1 MNGLSDTITLGLVL
15 ILVFGSVCLYLY
27 TRIQQA
33 ETKINLLESI
43 LLDLKMTNELK
54 AYPSLPPPVPAD
66 HIAVGIP
73 DSMPAF
79 IEEHREPSQ
88 VKPFIDDDEDL
99 APGSVTGYTD
109 KHEGAPASATEAL
122 TQQQIQIPGPASAAS
137 NESGVK
143 VSPNYEAMTLK
154 ELRDLAK
161 ERKLHGTSSLKR
173 SELIDALKQ
182 SDSKH
187 SDTGMLESMAVSD
200 ITSNAEE
207 LMIDA

>member
-1 MNGLSDTITLGLVL
+1 VAEMSGMSDILTMGLVL
-15 ILVFGSVCLYLY
+15 ILVFGSACLYLY

-54 AYPSLPPPVPAD
+54 AYPTLPMPVPANE
-66 HIAVGIP
+66 HTEIKMTGEPGAV
-73 DSMPAF
+73 F
-79 IEEHREPSQ
+79 TEQ
-88 VKPFIDDDEDL
+88 VNSPQLKPFVDHDDEDL
-99 APGSVTGYTD
+99 APGGVTGYTEKND
-109 KHEGAPASATEAL
+109 SVQAPSASPVTDA
-122 TQQQIQIPGPASAAS
+122 PYVS

-161 ERKLHGTSSLKR
+161 ERKLQGTSTLKR
-173 SELIDALKQ
+173 NELVNALKQ

-187 SDTGMLESMAVSD
+187 SEQGMLESMAVSD

-207 LMIDA
+207 LEINA

>member
-54 AYPSLPPPVPAD
+54 AYPSLPLPVPAD
-66 HIAVGIP
+66 EHVGVMIS
-73 DSMPAF
+73 DSRPAPV
-79 IEEHREPSQ
+79 ETQQ
-88 VKPFIDDDEDL
+88 VKPFVDDDEDL
-99 APGSVTGYTD
+99 APGAVVGYTED
-109 KHEGAPASATEAL
+109 SDSKPAH
-122 TQQQIQIPGPASAAS
+122 ASAAAAAAAAAEVSSPLLQS

-154 ELRDLAK
+154 ELRDIAK

-173 SELIDALKQ
+173 SELIDAIKQ

-187 SDTGMLESMAVSD
+187 SDVSMLESMAISD
-200 ITSNAEE
+200 IASNAEE
-207 LMIDA
+207 LTIDA

>member
-54 AYPSLPPPVPAD
+54 AYPTLPPPVPAD
-66 HIAVGIP
+66 HVAVGIP

-79 IEEHREPSQ
+79 IDESGPGPAPAQ
-88 VKPFIDDDEDL
+88 VKPFVDDDEDL
-99 APGSVTGYTD
+99 APGAVVGYTE
-109 KHEGAPASATEAL
+109 KNESTPAPAAEVHS
-122 TQQQIQIPGPASAAS
+122 QPASQS

-161 ERKLHGTSSLKR
+161 ERKLHGVSSLKR

-187 SDTGMLESMAVSD
+187 STEGMLESMAVSD

-207 LMIDA
+207 ITIDA

>member
-54 AYPSLPPPVPAD
+54 AYPSLPLPVPAD
-66 HIAVGIP
+66 EHVGVMIS
-73 DSMPAF
+73 DSRPAPVETQQ
-79 IEEHREPSQ
+79 I
-88 VKPFIDDDEDL
+88 KPFVDDDEDL
-99 APGSVTGYTD
+99 APGAVVGYTD
-109 KHEGAPASATEAL
+109 DSDSKPAPASSVVAEVSSPL
-122 TQQQIQIPGPASAAS
+122 LQS

-161 ERKLHGTSSLKR
+161 EKKLHGTSSLKR

-187 SDTGMLESMAVSD
+187 SDSSMLESMAVSD

-207 LMIDA
+207 LTIDA

>member
-54 AYPSLPPPVPAD
+54 AYPSLPLPVPAD
-66 HIAVGIP
+66 EHVGVMIS
-73 DSMPAF
+73 DSRPAPVETQQ
-79 IEEHREPSQ
+79 I
-88 VKPFIDDDEDL
+88 KPFVDDDEDL
-99 APGSVTGYTD
+99 APGAVVGYTD
-109 KHEGAPASATEAL
+109 DSDSKPAPASA
-122 TQQQIQIPGPASAAS
+122 AAAAAAEVS
-137 NESGVK
+137 SPLLQLNESGVK

-187 SDTGMLESMAVSD
+187 SDSGMLESMAVSD

-207 LMIDA
+207 LTIDA

>member
-54 AYPSLPPPVPAD
+54 AYPTLPYPVPAD
-66 HIAVGIP
+66 HISVGIP

-79 IEEHREPSQ
+79 IDEQRDTSPPSQ
-88 VKPFIDDDEDL
+88 VKPFVDDDEDL
-99 APGSVTGYTD
+99 APGAVVGYTD
-109 KHEGAPASATEAL
+109 KNESMPAPAAEVHAQL
-122 TQQQIQIPGPASAAS
+122 APQS

-143 VSPNYEAMTLK
+143 ISPNYEAMTLK

-161 ERKLHGTSSLKR
+161 EKKLHGVSSLKR

-187 SDTGMLESMAVSD
+187 SDAGMLESMAVSD
-200 ITSNAEE
+200 ITNNAEE
-207 LMIDA
+207 ITIDA

>member
-54 AYPSLPPPVPAD
+54 AYPTLPPPVPAD
-66 HIAVGIP
+66 HVAVGIP

-79 IEEHREPSQ
+79 IDESGPGPAPAQ
-88 VKPFIDDDEDL
+88 VKPFVDDDEDL
-99 APGSVTGYTD
+99 APGAVVGYTE
-109 KHEGAPASATEAL
+109 KNESTPAPAAEVHAQSAS
-122 TQQQIQIPGPASAAS
+122 QS

-161 ERKLHGTSSLKR
+161 ERQLHGGSSLKR

-182 SDSKH
+182 SDAKH
-187 SDTGMLESMAVSD
+187 STEGMLESMAVSD

-207 LMIDA
+207 LVIDA

>member
-54 AYPSLPPPVPAD
+54 AYPSLPLPVPAD
-66 HIAVGIP
+66 EHVGVMIS
-73 DSMPAF
+73 DSRPAPVETQQ
-79 IEEHREPSQ
+79 I
-88 VKPFIDDDEDL
+88 KPFVDDDEDL
-99 APGSVTGYTD
+99 APGAVVGYTD
-109 KHEGAPASATEAL
+109 DGESKPAPASA
-122 TQQQIQIPGPASAAS
+122 AAAAEVSSPLLQS

-187 SDTGMLESMAVSD
+187 SDDGMLESMAMSD

-207 LMIDA
+207 LTIDA

>member
-54 AYPSLPPPVPAD
+54 AYPSLPLPVPAD
-66 HIAVGIP
+66 DHIGVSMP
-73 DSMPAF
+73 DSMPAPV
-79 IEEHREPSQ
+79 ETQQ
-88 VKPFIDDDEDL
+88 VKPFVDDEEDL
-99 APGSVTGYTD
+99 APGAVVGYTD
-109 KHEGAPASATEAL
+109 DSDSKPAPASA
-122 TQQQIQIPGPASAAS
+122 AAAVEISSPLLQS

-173 SELIDALKQ
+173 NELIDALKQ

-187 SDTGMLESMAVSD
+187 SDSSMLESMAVSD

-207 LMIDA
+207 LTIDA

>member
-1 MNGLSDTITLGLVL
+1 MSDAITLGLVL

-54 AYPSLPPPVPAD
+54 AYPSLPPPVPAGYV
-66 HIAVGIP
+66 AVGE
-73 DSMPAF
+73 SVPAF
-79 IEEHREPSQ
+79 VEEAPSQ
-88 VKPFIDDDEDL
+88 VKPYVDEDEKDS
-99 APGSVTGYTD
+99 APHV
-109 KHEGAPASATEAL
+109 EEAAPALEVQAV
-122 TQQQIQIPGPASAAS
+122 S

-161 ERKLHGTSSLKR
+161 EKKLHGTSSLKR

-182 SDSKH
+182 SDVKH
-187 SDTGMLESMAVSD
+187 ADMGMFESLATSD
-200 ITSNAEE
+200 IASNAEK
-207 LMIDA
+207 LSLNA

>member
-54 AYPSLPPPVPAD
+54 AYPTLPPPVPAD
-66 HIAVGIP
+66 HVAVGIP
-73 DSMPAF
+73 DSIPAF
-79 IEEHREPSQ
+79 IDESGPGPAPAQ
-88 VKPFIDDDEDL
+88 VKPFVDDDEDL
-99 APGSVTGYTD
+99 APGAVVGYTE
-109 KHEGAPASATEAL
+109 KNESTPAPAAEVHAQSAS
-122 TQQQIQIPGPASAAS
+122 QS

-161 ERKLHGTSSLKR
+161 ERKLHGVSSLKR

-187 SDTGMLESMAVSD
+187 SDAGMLESMAVSD

-207 LMIDA
+207 ITIDA

>member
-1 MNGLSDTITLGLVL
+1 VAEMNGLSDTITLGLIL

-54 AYPSLPPPVPAD
+54 AHPTLPPPFPAD
-66 HIAVGIP
+66 HISVGIP

-79 IEEHREPSQ
+79 INDHRESTQ
-88 VKPFIDDDEDL
+88 VKPFVDDDEEDL
-99 APGSVTGYTD
+99 APRAVVGYTD
-109 KHEGAPASATEAL
+109 KHESAPAPASEVQSQSQS
-122 TQQQIQIPGPASAAS
+122 QQVS

-161 ERKLHGTSSLKR
+161 EKKLHGTSSLKR

-182 SDSKH
+182 SNSKH
-187 SDTGMLESMAVSD
+187 SDTGMLESMAISD
-200 ITSNAEE
+200 IASSAEE
-207 LMIDA
+207 LIIDA